1 MKKLLNKEEQKLLNK
16 ILGQY
21 KSKENW
27 KDKGV
32 REKYQ
37 KERRTYTNLLIKL
50 IK

>member
-1 MKKLLNKEEQKLLNK
+1 MEKLLNKEEQKLLNK

-27 KDKGV
+27 KDK
-32 REKYQ
+32 RA
-37 KERRTYTNLLIKL
+37 YTNLLIKL